1 MTNGLSV
8 ALPALAAVAF
18 MYAAP
23 DFYVTLAVYVGLST
37 IVCLGLVMLTG
48 ICGLTSFGQAAFVG
62 LGAYAT
68 TIATLNFGLPPW
80 VGLLL
85 AILVSGLCGL
95 LIGVLTLQLSG
106 HFLPL
111 GTIAWSISLYLVAG
125 NLQSIGGHTGLTA
138 IPPISVGSHAIDN
151 ARTFFPAVIAS
162 VAGAAWLCLN
172 VLDSR
177 TGRALRAINGRTV
190 MAEAMGVDTFRY
202 KTVVFIFASVLAGVA
217 GWLYA
222 HFERFINP
230 TPFSL
235 HMSIEYLFMVVIGG
249 LSSVG
254 GALVGATLV
263 TLLHQWLG
271 SLLPRL
277 LGQSGQFETIVFCV
291 IAVLFLRYA
300 PLGIWPT
307 IARRARSLRKNDPS
321 KLAPAKPS
329 KLTDLPKNCEAGATV
344 DDGSE
349 FLVVNALRKEFGGLI
364 AVNDVSFSV
373 RKREIVAL
381 IGPNGAG
388 KSTMFNLITG
398 VLHPTSGGIMLGGQ
412 RLDRLPSRAIALL
425 GIGRTFQHVKLL
437 DERPVIENVC
447 LGAHRYGT
455 SGFLRNALRMDRNDE
470 AHLHARAWEAIE
482 LTGLGDVWNQPA
494 GQLSLGRQRIVE
506 IARALALNPQILLL
520 DEPAAGLRYLE
531 KQQLASLIRKLKSSG
546 MTILL
551 VEHDMQFLMDLA
563 DSIVVMEYG
572 RKIAEGT
579 AASVRTD
586 ARVQEA
592 YLGVG

>member
-1 MTNGLSV
+1 MRNGILSV
-8 ALPALAAVAF
+8 LLIIAAALLIVG
-18 MYAAP
+18 AP
-23 DFYVTLAVYVGLST
+23 DYYVTLAVYIGLSS

-68 TIATLNFGLPPW
+68 SIAALNFGLSPW
-80 VGLLL
+80 VGLFL
-85 AILVSGLCGL
+85 AIFVSGLCGL
-95 LIGVLTLQLSG
+95 LLGILTLHLSG

-111 GTIAWSISLYLVAG
+111 GTIAWSISLYLIAG
-125 NLQSIGGHTGLTA
+125 NLQTIGGHTGLTA
-138 IPPISVGSHAIDN
+138 IPPISVGAHAIDT
-151 ARTFFPAVIAS
+151 ARGFLPLVLIG
-162 VAGAAWLCLN
+162 VAAAAWACLN
-172 VLDSR
+172 ILDSQ
-177 TGRALRAINGRTV
+177 TGRALRAINGRSV

-202 KTVVFIFASVLAGVA
+202 KTIVFVFASLLAGVS

-254 GALVGATLV
+254 GAVVGASIV

-277 LGQSGQFETIVFCV
+277 LGQSGQFETIVFCM
-291 IAVLFLRYA
+291 ITILFLRYA
-300 PLGIWPT
+300 PRGIWPT
-307 IARRARSLRKNDPS
+307 IVRWAGGWRKESLPKPVPADADMTGS
-321 KLAPAKPS
+321 APATVQADITGQG
-329 KLTDLPKNCEAGATV
+329 TD
-344 DDGSE
+344 
-349 FLVVNALRKEFGGLI
+349 FLVVNALRKEFGGLV
-364 AVNDVSFSV
+364 AVNDVGFGV
-373 RKREIVAL
+373 KRGEIVAL

-388 KSTMFNLITG
+388 KSTTFNLITG
-398 VLHPTSGGIMLGGQ
+398 VLQPTSGSIMLDGQ
-412 RLDRLPSRAIALL
+412 RLDTLPSRAIARI
-425 GIGRTFQHVKLL
+425 GVGRTFQHVKLL
-437 DERPVIENVC
+437 DERSVLENVC

-455 SGFLRNALRMDRNDE
+455 AGFIRTALRMDRADE
-470 AHLHARAWEAIE
+470 RQLRARAWAAIQ
-482 LTGLGDVWNQPA
+482 LTELGDVWNQPA

-506 IARALALNPQILLL
+506 IARALALGPQILLL

-531 KQQLASLIRKLKSSG
+531 KQQLADLIRKLKTSG
-546 MTILL
+546 MTILF
-551 VEHDMQFLMDLA
+551 VEHDMQFLMELA

-579 AASVRTD
+579 AAAVRTD

-592 YLGVG
+592 YLGVA